1 MAAPLSPLAERLAA
15 ELAAEID
22 QVKEPYRTNLLLWLN
37 DITGREMRDLS
48 MDLAV
53 WFAELEGIQIIEQY
67 ALVRDVC
74 KKAKRYFGLSEKRMR
89 RR

>member
-1 MAAPLSPLAERLAA
+1 MAVQLPPLTQRLAA

-74 KKAKRYFGLSEKRMR
+74 KKAKRYFGLSENRMR